1 MHKGGG
7 ANVDFVLGGWYLNTI
22 FHQLSMWQQIG
33 LSSAN
38 EIKQSPHITQCMHIF
53 RFSPLLN

>member
-38 EIKQSPHITQCMHIF
+38 EY
-53 RFSPLLN
+53 